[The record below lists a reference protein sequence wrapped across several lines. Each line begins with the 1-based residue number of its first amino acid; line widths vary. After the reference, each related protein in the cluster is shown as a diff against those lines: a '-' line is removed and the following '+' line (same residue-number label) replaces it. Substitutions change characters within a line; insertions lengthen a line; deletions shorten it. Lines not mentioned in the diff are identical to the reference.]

1 MIHSATAMANLLG
14 DRWADGEPQFDLVQN
29 DPRTHL
35 HLYGKTEAR
44 PGRKMGHLTVVG
56 DDVDDVAIQA
66 VNVRTAMTRRPES
79 SSE

>member
-1 MIHSATAMANLLG
+1 
-14 DRWADGEPQFDLVQN
+14 
-29 DPRTHL
+29 
-35 HLYGKTEAR
+35 
-44 PGRKMGHLTVVG
+44 MGHLTVVG